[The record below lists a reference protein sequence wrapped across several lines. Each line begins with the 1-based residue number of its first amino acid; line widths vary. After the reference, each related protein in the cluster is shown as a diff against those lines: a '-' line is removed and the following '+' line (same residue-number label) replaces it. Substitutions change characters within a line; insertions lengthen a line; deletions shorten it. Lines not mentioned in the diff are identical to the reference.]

1 MQSRTVWIIVALWIA
16 GAMAI
21 LSCSG
26 SMRSMGSKKFYLDP
40 STAAKKNMEELKP
53 LLGLSE
59 EQEKDLYDLHRRYY
73 KRTLSDLDDYEDK
86 DIDGHE
92 LESRARV
99 LGFKTVQK
107 AQKMLSPDQ
116 SAKYRQ
122 WAQREGIIK

>member
-1 MQSRTVWIIVALWIA
+1 MQSRTFWIIVALWIA

-26 SMRSMGSKKFYLDP
+26 TIRSMGSKKFYLDP

-73 KRTLSDLDDYEDK
+73 KSTLSDLDDYEDK

-107 AQKMLSPDQ
+107 AQKMLNPDQ